1 MSRDSILRARV
12 VLIGIAVNVLLSF
25 IAFQLDLTVYLDT
38 VGTIAVASLG
48 GMFPGIFTAVVTDLL
63 CAAFNEEALYF
74 GLVNALIAIFSAWFF
89 KGRKIRQ
96 IKNFIIFTAATGI
109 ISGASSALIQWWML
123 GGPQFSS
130 LRALTTALEHAT
142 GHSGFLLF
150 MCLNIVL
157 NMFDKGLSLAAAK
170 GATHFISDEMHERIR
185 NGGWR
190 QHPLSALEV
199 REMNS
204 VSSDSGYSVKKR
216 MTLVLTGIALALIV
230 IMSGISIHLYFKNIK
245 SERIENAKN
254 AAKFAAEIINP
265 DMIGDYIAYGEQ
277 VPDYDETKHMLS
289 RIREN
294 AVGVKFLYVI
304 QVRDDGCHVAF
315 DLDTEDTPAYK
326 PGDIMRVEEALVPYL
341 PMMQRGEEIE
351 PIESNDLTGW
361 LMMAYHPI
369 RDKHGRCTGYVG
381 ADVSLSYL
389 AGYMGDFLLRVVLIL
404 SGFFVLILAY
414 GFWMTGI
421 YTAYPLNSMALAVE
435 DFVRAGADQAKL
447 DETVRKMRSIAIR
460 TDDEVE
466 RLYHAIC
473 SMALNQAEQIRNIRR
488 YSENTAK
495 MQDGLIITMADLVEN
510 RDSDTGAHVQKTAAY
525 ARIIA
530 DGLKKKGY
538 YAEKLTPKFVS
549 DVVRSAPLH
558 DVGKINIPDNV
569 LNKAGKLTD
578 EEYEVIKTH
587 TVVGR
592 KIMEKAISTVEGEN
606 YLKEA
611 RNMAA
616 YHHER
621 WDGKGYPEGLHGE
634 VIPLSA
640 RIMAIADVFDALTS
654 PRVYKPAFPIE
665 KAIEMLQEGAGKQF
679 DPKCVEVFIEALPE
693 VKAIAKKYNQT

>member
-89 KGRKIRQ
+89 KDRKIRK

-109 ISGASSALIQWWML
+109 VSGTASALIQWWML

-150 MCLNIVL
+150 LCLNMVL

-170 GATHFISDEMHERIR
+170 GATHFIPDEMKTRIR

-190 QHPLSALEV
+190 QHPLSVEEV
-199 REMNS
+199 RAMNS
-204 VSSDSGYSVKKR
+204 VSSHAGYSVKKR
-216 MTLVLTGIALALIV
+216 MTIVLTGIALALIV
-230 IMSGISIHLYFKNIK
+230 IMSGISIRLYYKNLK

-265 DMIGDYIAYGEQ
+265 DMIGDYIAFGEE
-277 VPDYDETKHMLS
+277 VPDYDETRHMLQS
-289 RIREN
+289 IREN
-294 AVGVKFLYVI
+294 AVGVKYLYVI
-304 QVRDDGCHVAF
+304 QVRNDGCHVAF

-341 PMMQRGEEIE
+341 PMMQKGEEVE

-361 LMMAYHPI
+361 IMMAYHPI
-369 RDKHGRCTGYVG
+369 RDQYDRCVGYVG

-389 AGYMGDFLLRVVLIL
+389 AGYMGDFILRVALIL

-414 GFWMTGI
+414 AFWMTGI
-421 YTAYPLNSMALAVE
+421 YTAYPINTMALAVE
-435 DFVRAGADQAKL
+435 SFVRAGADQERL
-447 DETVRKMRSIAIR
+447 DEIVRKMRAISIR

-488 YSENTAK
+488 YSENTAR
-495 MQDGLIITMADLVEN
+495 MQDGLIITMADLVES

-525 ARIIA
+525 AKIIA

-578 EEYEVIKTH
+578 EEYEIIKTH

-621 WDGKGYPEGLHGE
+621 WDGKGYPESLHGE

-665 KAIEMLQEGAGKQF
+665 KAIEMLKEGAGKQF
-679 DPKCVEVFIEALPE
+679 DPKCVEVFIDALPE
-693 VKAIAKKYNQT
+693 VKAIAKKYNE